1 MEDILSRFRTIVY
14 WFSHLGYKSVES
26 PVKNNSVINI
36 TMQEDSR
43 SLEEVVVVGYG
54 TQKKVN
60 LTGAVSV
67 VEGDQLAGRSASTMS
82 QLLQGAVPNMTVS
95 FLPVVQEM
103 EVRLI
108 SEV

>member
-1 MEDILSRFRTIVY
+1 MCIRDRYTIEVPDNSILI
-14 WFSHLGYKSVES
+14 FSFLGYKSVEY

-43 SLEEVVVVGYG
+43 SLDEVVVVGYG

-67 VEGDQLAGRSASTMS
+67 VEGDQLAC
-82 QLLQGAVPNMTVS
+82 LLYTSRCV
-95 FLPVVQEM
+95 
-103 EVRLI
+103 
-108 SEV
+108 